1 VAEVIDNTTSRGRTV
16 RFLFDGTH
24 EEFVKHIRSLGH
36 TPLPD
41 ELQALRN
48 IENWDADRYQTIY
61 AKVEGAVAAPIA
73 GLHFSRE
80 LLKRF
85 EINDIVWQELTLHC
99 GMGNFKG
106 IEVED
111 LSKHRMDAEEMHIS
125 QETCDAVMKAKG
137 NGNKICVVG
146 TTTMRAIESAV
157 TIAGKISPYDG
168 WTNRFIYAPYHF
180 SIADMMV
187 TNFHH
192 PRSSQFIMVCA
203 FGDPEFV
210 HYAYDIAIKEK
221 YKFST
226 YGDAMLI
233 I

>member
-1 VAEVIDNTTSRGRTV
+1 M
-16 RFLFDGTH
+16 
-24 EEFVKHIRSLGH
+24 KHIRSLGH

-48 IENWDADRYQTIY
+48 IENWDAERYQTIF
-61 AKVEGAVAAPIA
+61 AKNEGAVAAPIA

-85 EINDIVWQELTLHC
+85 EINDIVWEELTLHC
-99 GMGNFKG
+99 GMGNFKE

-125 QETCDAVMKAKG
+125 QHTCDVVMDAKAQG
-137 NGNKICVVG
+137 HKICVVG
-146 TTTMRAIESAV
+146 TTTMRAVESAV
-157 TIAGKISPYDG
+157 TILGKISPFDG
-168 WTNRFIYAPYHF
+168 WTNKFIYPPYKF

-187 TNFHH
+187 TNFQH
-192 PRSSQFIMVCA
+192 PKSSQFIMACA

-210 HYAYDIAIKEK
+210 HSAYDIAIKEK

-233 I
+233 L